1 MKISFCVIA
10 TILLGCV
17 CEGRAADQVPWQQE
31 FYPANGKGRVVVVI
45 TGDSGPPSYVYYA
58 KDLAA
63 QGYYA
68 IHTALHP
75 ARGYSL

>member
-17 CEGRAADQVPWQQE
+17 REACAADQVPWQQE

-45 TGDSGPPSYVYYA
+45 TGDSVVKARHCYGPP
-58 KDLAA
+58 KTC
-63 QGYYA
+63 QFK
-68 IHTALHP
+68 
-75 ARGYSL
+75 